1 MKELFLA
8 HGEVSSKVSLQL
20 ELQPVFLPVD
30 MAIPCGLIL
39 NELATNS
46 LKHAF
51 VGRDHGTIDIQLTRV
66 RNESVRL
73 VFRDDGW
80 GLPAGLNLQAAE
92 SLGLRLIR
100 MLSKQLRGEIV
111 MPGGEGTT
119 FELRFQ
125 IPESRVSSSPEA
137 KAVLDAQGEHSH
149 R

>member
-1 MKELFLA
+1 
-8 HGEVSSKVSLQL
+8 
-20 ELQPVFLPVD
+20 
-30 MAIPCGLIL
+30 
-39 NELATNS
+39 
-46 LKHAF
+46 
-51 VGRDHGTIDIQLTRV
+51 
-66 RNESVRL
+66 
-73 VFRDDGW
+73 
-80 GLPAGLNLQAAE
+80 LPAGLNLQAAE

-111 MPGGEGTT
+111 TPAGEGTT